1 MERFHEEE
9 IEEPVSPTGQYLT
22 SSSLSVYILGVLESE
37 VPIDDSQTVPLL
49 QNLFL
54 PINSRFSSI
63 MIRDKNGEKKWKKV
77 EVKLEDHIKVPTF
90 PNGKSSNLFLYDEYL
105 DEYMSTIA
113 VEHLPQN
120 RPLWELHIIKY
131 PTSNAK
137 GTLVFKLH
145 HALGD
150 GFSLMGALLSCM
162 QRADNTSLP
171 FTLPSSQRPK
181 ASSISNTKGF
191 FKKLPSIFFQT
202 ISEFGWSFL
211 KSKLIEDDQ
220 TPIRSC
226 AEDFKTRQMTI
237 SDVTFSL
244 DLIKDVKSKLGV
256 SINDVLAGVI
266 FFGIRLYMQE
276 INLKSSQTQSTALV
290 LLNTRNIEGYKS
302 VKEMIEKTNSRSA
315 WGNQYAFLHVSIPE
329 LSDSKYANPLEFI
342 REAHKD
348 MTKKK
353 NSLATP
359 LTGMLL
365 DMLRKLR
372 GPEAAAS
379 YLRSTLRNS
388 STTIS
393 NIIGPVEQMAVAN
406 HPIKG
411 FYFMVAGSPESLTM
425 TIMSY
430 MGKIRIAFGVEK
442 NFIDKQLFKS
452 CLENSL
458 EMIKE
463 AAKKISA

>member
-1 MERFHEEE
+1 MERFEGEEE

-37 VPIDDSQTVPLL
+37 VPIDDSQAVPLL

-63 MIRDKNGEKKWKKV
+63 MIKDKNGEKKWKKV
-77 EVKLEDHIKVPTF
+77 KVKLEDHIKVPTF
-90 PNGKSSNLFLYDEYL
+90 PNGKSSNNFLYDEYF
-105 DEYMSTIA
+105 DEYMSTMA
-113 VEHLPQN
+113 MQHLTQN
-120 RPLWELHIIKY
+120 KPLWELHIIKY

-150 GFSLMGALLSCM
+150 GFSLMGALLTCM

-171 FTLPSSQRPK
+171 FTLPSRKRTK
-181 ASSISNTKGF
+181 ANSNTKGGV
-191 FKKLPSIFFQT
+191 FKKFPSILFQT

-211 KSKLIEDDQ
+211 KSNLIEDDL

-226 AEDFKTRQMTI
+226 AEDFKTRQITI
-237 SDVTFSL
+237 SNVTFSL
-244 DLIKDVKSKLGV
+244 DLIKELKSKLEV

-302 VKEMIEKTNSRSA
+302 VKEMIDKTNTRSA
-315 WGNQYAFLHVSIPE
+315 WGNQYAFLHVPIPE
-329 LSDSKYANPLEFI
+329 LSDSKYENPLEFI
-342 REAHKD
+342 MEAHKD

-353 NSLATP
+353 NSFATP

-365 DMLRKLR
+365 DFLRKIR
-372 GPEAAAS
+372 GPEAVAS

-411 FYFMVAGSPESLTM
+411 FYFMVAGSPESLTI

-430 MGKIRIAFGVEK
+430 MGKVRIAFGLEK
-442 NFIDKQLFKS
+442 DFVDKQLFKT
-452 CLENSL
+452 CMENSL

-463 AAKKISA
+463 AAKKI

>member
-1 MERFHEEE
+1 MEAFDEGE
-9 IEEPVSPTGQYLT
+9 IVEPVSPTGQYLT
-22 SSSLSVYILGVLESE
+22 SSSLSIYILAVMETE
-37 VPIDDSQTVPLL
+37 IPIDDSQTVPLL

-63 MIRDKNGEKKWKKV
+63 MIKDKNGDKKWKKV
-77 EVKLEDHIKVPTF
+77 EVKLGDHIKVPTF
-90 PNGKSSNLFLYDEYL
+90 QSGNKSSNFLYDEYL
-105 DEYMSTIA
+105 DEYMSKIA
-113 VEHLPQN
+113 VEHLPQH
-120 RPLWELHIIKY
+120 RPLWELHIVKY
-131 PTSNAK
+131 PTSKAM

-162 QRADNTSLP
+162 ERADKASLP

-181 ASSISNTKGF
+181 SPIPNTKVV
-191 FKKLPSIFFQT
+191 FKRLPSILLRT
-202 ISEFGWSFL
+202 ISEFGWSLL
-211 KSKLIEDDQ
+211 KSNLVEDDQ

-226 AEDFKTRQMTI
+226 SEDAKIRHINI
-237 SDVTFSL
+237 SDVSFSL
-244 DLIKDVKSKLGV
+244 DLVKEVKSKLGV

-276 INLKSSQTQSTALV
+276 SSLKSSQGQSTALV

-302 VKEMIEKTNSRSA
+302 IKEMVEKTNTSSA
-315 WGNQYAFLHVSIPE
+315 WGNQYAFLHVPIPE
-329 LSDSKYANPLEFI
+329 LTDSKYANPLEFI
-342 REAHKD
+342 WEAHKE
-348 MTKKK
+348 MIKKK

-372 GPEAAAS
+372 GPEAAAK
-379 YLRSTLRNS
+379 YLYSTLRNS

-393 NIIGPVEQMAVAN
+393 NMIGPVEQMAVAN
-406 HPIKG
+406 IPIKG

-442 NFIDKQLFKS
+442 DFINKQLFKS
-452 CLENSL
+452 SLENSL
-458 EMIKE
+458 EIIIE
-463 AAKKISA
+463 AARQIKA